1 MHAIRQYEFGPPEV
15 LRYEEVDEP
24 RPGPG
29 EVRIAVRAA
38 GVHLVDTKIR
48 AGEGPWQVSLPMTP
62 GREVAGDGESVG
74 PSVDEA
80 WLGRRVVAHLGPSPA
95 PNNGGYAEFAVAKAA
110 SLHALPDHV
119 GYDAAVAM
127 IGTGRTTMAILE
139 GADLRADDVALVT
152 AAAGGIGSLV
162 VQAAAK
168 AGATVVALAGS
179 AEKVDLARTLGAH
192 VAIDYRESDWPAR
205 VTEALGERAVT
216 VVFDSVGGEAGRAAL
231 ELLGPGGRL
240 LLYGWSAG
248 APTRVT
254 AEDIFERGI
263 TVSGVLGRVQQ
274 RKGNLRDLEE
284 AALAA
289 LASGELTPVVASRYP
304 LAKAAEAH
312 AALETRGTMGKVV
325 LIP

>member
-24 RPGPG
+24 QPGPG

-38 GVHLVDTKIR
+38 GVHLVDTNIR
-48 AGEGPWQVSLPMTP
+48 AGEGPWPVSLPMTP
-62 GREVAGDGESVG
+62 GREVAGDVESVG
-74 PSVDEA
+74 QGVDES

-139 GADLRADDVALVT
+139 GAGLQPDDVALVT

-168 AGATVVALAGS
+168 AGATVVALAGG
-179 AEKVDLARTLGAH
+179 AEKVDLARKLGAS
-192 VAIDYRESDWPAR
+192 VAIDYREADWPAR
-205 VTEALGERAVT
+205 VAEALGERAVT
-216 VVFDSVGGEAGRAAL
+216 VVFDSVGGEAGRAAFD
-231 ELLGPGGRL
+231 LLGPGGRQL
-240 LLYGWSAG
+240 IYGWSSG
-248 APTRVT
+248 SPTSFTPEEVV
-254 AEDIFERGI
+254 ERGI

-274 RKGNLRDLEE
+274 RRGNLRDLEE

-289 LASGELTPVVASRYP
+289 LAAGDLVPLVDSRYP
-304 LAKAAEAH
+304 LSNAAEAH
-312 AALETRGTMGKVV
+312 AALESRGTVGKVV